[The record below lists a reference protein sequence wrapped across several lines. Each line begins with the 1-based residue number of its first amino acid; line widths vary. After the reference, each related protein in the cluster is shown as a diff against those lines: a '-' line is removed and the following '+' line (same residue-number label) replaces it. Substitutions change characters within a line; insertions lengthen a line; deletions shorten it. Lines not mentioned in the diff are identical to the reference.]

1 MRFHL
6 IDRVDHV
13 EPGVA
18 VRGRKLTSRS
28 EQYWVTTPDGP
39 VMPPTLVLEAL
50 CQAGSWLL
58 IISTDGEKRAALL
71 SIGTVRFTGAVRPG
85 DVIDLEGRV
94 DSLGRES
101 AVFSGSARVDG
112 REVMSLGQVMC
123 ALIDAADLES
133 ADETARRQLLV
144 TRTAA

>member
-1 MRFHL
+1 VRFHL

-13 EPGVA
+13 EPGVS

-28 EQYWVTTPDGP
+28 EQYWVTTAEGP
-39 VMPPTLVLEAL
+39 VMPSTLVLEAL

-58 IISTDGEKRAALL
+58 ILSTDGKKRAALL
-71 SIGTVRFTGAVRPG
+71 SIETVRFTGTVRPG
-85 DVIDLEGRV
+85 DVIELEGRV

-101 AVFSGSARVDG
+101 AVFSGCARVDG
-112 REVMSLGQVMC
+112 REVMALGHVMC
-123 ALIDAADLES
+123 ALIDAAELES

-144 TRTAA
+144 TRSGA